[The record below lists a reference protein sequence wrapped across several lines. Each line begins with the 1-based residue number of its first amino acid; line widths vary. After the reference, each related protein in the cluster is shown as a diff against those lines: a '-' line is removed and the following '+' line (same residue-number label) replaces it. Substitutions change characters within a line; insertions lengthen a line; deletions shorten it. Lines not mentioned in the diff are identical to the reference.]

1 VVGDCTLSIVYTIM
15 YSIIICIYRGECIPI
30 PTNNTE
36 HARNEVDASS
46 GVELYLLYFSIP
58 TTLPASQAMSDP
70 VVEAMGDEKLKDIDG
85 IEEKP
90 EEVAEAAT
98 HPNITE
104 KEATDVTSPS
114 TPAKVCPPC
123 PCSTDCR

>member
-1 VVGDCTLSIVYTIM
+1 
-15 YSIIICIYRGECIPI
+15 
-30 PTNNTE
+30 
-36 HARNEVDASS
+36 VDASS